1 MLAGFGESM
10 ATREAAGDRIPALD
24 VDVLALP
31 NRLARGA
38 PCCTNDPVDGS
49 GGW

>member
-1 MLAGFGESM
+1 MLAGFGERM
-10 ATREAAGDRIPALD
+10 ATREAGAIAFPALD

-38 PCCTNDPVDGS
+38 PCCTNGPVNGS
-49 GGW
+49 GVW